1 MIIKGAD
8 MTSEIR
14 ENMRGGQGQ
23 VDILH
28 IVGADHL
35 PAKSRL
41 FSLVTLEKGCGI
53 GAHPHS
59 GETEVYYVLEGEG
72 IIDDNGEKKPFVK
85 GDCNVCGDGATHAVT
100 NEKEEPLKI
109 IAVIIKD

>member
-8 MTSEIR
+8 MNSEIR
-14 ENMRGGQGQ
+14 ENMRGGSGQ
-23 VDILH
+23 VDIMH
-28 IVGADHL
+28 IVDAENL

-53 GAHPHS
+53 GAHPHT

-72 IIDDNGEKKPFVK
+72 IIDDNGEKKPFAK
-85 GDCNVCGDGATHAVT
+85 GDCNVCGGGATHAVT
-100 NEKEEPLKI
+100 NEKDEPLKF
-109 IAVIIKD
+109 IAVIITD